1 MTPAQIAALPGPLA
15 FVLPGGGALGSYQVG
30 VLRALTEVGVVP
42 DQLVG
47 VSAGSVNAALFAW
60 NGGIDGLHR
69 MEAIWR
75 GIKRRDLMRVHP
87 GRLALAVAGRQSSF
101 LDNRHGRSFLHRHR
115 HEMAGPVR
123 RQTGGRMTT
132 IRANGIDIRHDVQG
146 SGPWLILSHS
156 LATDLS
162 TGEAVALTTGDT
174 TTAVLASS
182 AFPGVYPPI
191 HIAGRTF
198 IDGGV
203 VADVPLDIALG
214 LGAATALVLSVPPL
228 AADDPPTRAID
239 ILFRASS
246 LGVEAHGRT
255 VLRRPPPGLVVVEI
269 DAPPTSLTTFAVG
282 RSADMIEAGYAA
294 AGTWLRA

>member
-1 MTPAQIAALPGPLA
+1 MTPAQIAALPRPLA

-101 LDNRHGRSFLHRHR
+101 LDNRHGRSFLHRHLGQR
-115 HEMAGPVR
+115 LLEHAPTPLALV
-123 RQTGGRMTT
+123 
-132 IRANGIDIRHDVQG
+132 
-146 SGPWLILSHS
+146 
-156 LATDLS
+156 ATDLS
-162 TGEAVALTTGDT
+162 TGRRSPSPPATPPRQCWPA
-174 TTAVLASS
+174 

-269 DAPPTSLTTFAVG
+269 GAPPTSLTTFAVG

>member
-1 MTPAQIAALPGPLA
+1 MTPAQIAALPRPLA

-101 LDNRHGRSFLHRHR
+101 LDNRHGRSFLHRHLGQR
-115 HEMAGPVR
+115 LLEHAPTPLALV
-123 RQTGGRMTT
+123 
-132 IRANGIDIRHDVQG
+132 
-146 SGPWLILSHS
+146 
-156 LATDLS
+156 ATDLS

-214 LGAATALVLSVPPL
+214 LGAATALVLSVPL
-228 AADDPPTRAID
+228 AALAAVALSLHCWQGDDVAGFENTGEA
-239 ILFRASS
+239 LS
-246 LGVEAHGRT
+246 VEAHGRT

-294 AGTWLRA
+294 TGTWLRA